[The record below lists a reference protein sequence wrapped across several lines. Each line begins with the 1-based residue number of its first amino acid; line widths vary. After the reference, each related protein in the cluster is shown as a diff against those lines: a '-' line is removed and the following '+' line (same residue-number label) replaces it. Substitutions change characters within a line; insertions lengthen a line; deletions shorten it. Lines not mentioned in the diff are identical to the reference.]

1 MIHYEVKGGLFS
13 AELLEDLA
21 NRQAQLPTDFNLPAG
36 SRVSDEASRVM
47 SMARNQ
53 WLNFKQAIERLHPE
67 QTGVSE
73 TRNLWIIPLLSFL
86 GYEPKFTPTEEVGEI
101 KFQISHRHRNETGF
115 PIHITGFRQ
124 TLDENPD
131 NSRGN
136 RESAHVQMQEYLNHT
151 EHLYGIIT
159 NGYKLRLLRDH
170 HRLTGI
176 QYLEWDLEQL
186 MDENDLASFTMLFRL
201 LHISRVPGQQGEDSL
216 LEQYYQH
223 SVEEGHR
230 VRNKLKAAV
239 YKSLELLGNGFL
251 KHPEN
256 AALRE
261 AIETKELSAI
271 AYGQQLRT
279 LVYRLLFLLVAEDR
293 QLVFYPQSVQQERQL
308 YLQHYSL
315 NRLRNLAE
323 VYLSTNPRHSDVWE
337 QLKATF
343 RLFEEKELGKPMGIA
358 PLGGKLFDSKA
369 LGLLRKAKISN
380 RSFLKALDLLSRFEQ
395 EKGQRIRINYR
406 RINVEEFGAV
416 YESLLELNPEI
427 DLSVKDRPFQYI
439 DGESRKGTGSFYT
452 HQDLVKQLLTTA
464 LEPVV
469 TERLAAVDN
478 NRLTQEEV
486 RAKKA
491 EALLTIKV
499 CDPACGS
506 GHFLVAAARALAT
519 ELAYLRAPRG
529 ASIDQYEKPALRKVI
544 EQCIY
549 GVDVNPDAA
558 DLCRL
563 VLWMEAHEAGKP
575 LTYLDDKIRCGNSL
589 VGWIEV
595 EKEPLIPNEAFV
607 AQSGDDRSLVK
618 SCQETNRKAV
628 IQNQPEMPFMM
639 GDTKDKVL
647 KDKYLEV
654 AHQPVVTLEDY
665 WRKEQV
671 FQEWKDSPEEKRKRL
686 RYNLWTYAFF
696 QTYASADNP
705 IVTQRNLNQLKGNMD
720 QLPADLKIAVER
732 EAKAARFFHWPL
744 EFPEIFKK
752 GGFDVLLGNPPW
764 AQIMLKEKQFFA
776 GRKPEIVK
784 ARNATERKKLIA
796 ALPNDDPDGMA
807 FHAAKRHSNGL
818 GRFLRSSGNYALTCS
833 RRINT
838 YSVFS
843 ERALY
848 LMAPRGRAGTIVPT
862 GIATDYTNRHFFAHL
877 VENKRLASLFDFENK
892 NALFPEVDSRFKCCL
907 LTLAGKESGAELQ
920 PQFGFYL
927 HQVSDLSDPQRVF
940 GLTAEDFL
948 RINPNTKN
956 CPVLRTREDAKIV
969 KHLYENFPVLDAD
982 GDSPWDIQFVSMFNI
997 SSDSKQF
1004 QLRFDWFGVGD
1015 ESKKM
1020 RLYEAKMFW
1029 HYNHRYNTFAG
1040 CRDREDAVHRFVE
1053 RELQNPDNLTQSFY
1067 ELSPTIVKKRMELVL
1082 AGYETNWYLGFR
1094 TISATTNERTFVN
1107 AVLPE
1112 AAFSNS
1118 CVLIRNSQS
1127 NTLKC
1132 GFLANLSSLVFDF
1145 VCRQKISGNNVSL
1158 FVVKQLPIIP
1168 PDQFSETDL
1177 QFLVPR
1183 VLELTYTAWDLRAF
1197 ANDVWKDADLEL
1209 RTLIEARWQYNKSFI
1224 SLPEEIEAGFEWP
1237 KDCEPKADDFPYPP
1251 FRWDSAHRHRV
1262 QCELDAFFFYKYG
1275 FDSKE
1280 DEGKPPKERAVE
1292 VVKYI
1297 LDPTMSL
1304 LAGKTEEERQ
1314 RFPGETFR
1322 VLKDKEIRKH
1332 GEFLTARL
1340 VLEAWYNR
1348 PWEQPQELPGHVESD
1363 TGKRRRTNF
1372 AKARKMVPVMAR
1384 IIERNDQ
1391 NRRYARL
1398 LGRTKMEKLLH
1409 LIEADTGLDFGRAP
1423 KKHHYGPADLDAL
1436 DEAVKVGQEQAAFE
1450 ELLKHPT
1457 RVKNNERKSREYHKG
1472 EQLGKMIDQFTE
1484 QFAEHQ
1490 SQIDRIIDLFA
1501 PLDNKETELRV
1512 TLYAEWNNRL
1522 IKNEPTDDVSLME
1535 SAHQWSDEK
1544 QRKFTPEDFAEP
1556 LQWLRENN
1564 LIPIGK
1570 GKLVEE
1576 INSNI

>member
-1 MIHYEVKGGLFS
+1 MINYEIKGGLFS
-13 AELLEDLA
+13 AELVEDLA
-21 NRQAQLPTDFNLPAG
+21 SRQGQTPDDFGLASG
-36 SRVSDEASRVM
+36 IRVSDEASRAM

-53 WLNFKQAIERLHPE
+53 WLNFQQSVERLHTE

-86 GYEPKFTPTEEVGEI
+86 GYELQYIRSKTVGDTT
-101 KFQISHRHRNETGF
+101 FRISHHDGNKDGF
-115 PIHITGFRQ
+115 PVHIAGFRQ
-124 TLDENPD
+124 SLDDNPD
-131 NSRGN
+131 KVGGN
-136 RESAHVQMQEYLNHT
+136 RESVHMQMQEYLNHT

-186 MDENDLASFTMLFRL
+186 MTENDLASFTMLYRI
-201 LHISRVPGQQGEDSL
+201 LHVSRIPKRQGEDSL
-216 LEQYYQH
+216 LEQYHQH

-230 VRNKLKAAV
+230 VREKLKAAV

-251 KHPEN
+251 KHSEN
-256 AALRE
+256 KALRE
-261 AIETKELSAI
+261 EIEAKKVSAI
-271 AYGQQLRT
+271 AYGQQLRS

-293 QLVFYPQSVQQERQL
+293 QLVFRQQSDQLQRQL
-308 YLQHYSL
+308 YRQHYSL

-323 VYLSTNPRHSDVWE
+323 AFLSSNPRHSDVWE

-343 RLFEEKELGKPMGIA
+343 RLFEEEGTGEPLGIA
-358 PLGGKLFDSKA
+358 PLGGELFAPEA
-369 LGLLRKAKISN
+369 LSILKEAKISN
-380 RSFLKALDLLSRFEQ
+380 RLFLKALDLLSRFEH
-395 EKGQRIRINYR
+395 EKGHRIRINYR

-427 DLSVKDRPFQYI
+427 DLGVVERPFQYI

-452 HQDLVKQLLTTA
+452 HQDLVKQLLKTA

-469 TERLAAVDN
+469 TERLTEAEKGLSDP
-478 NRLTQEEV
+478 EE
-486 RAKKA
+486 RKRRKA
-491 EALLTIKV
+491 DALLKIKV

-529 ASIDQYEKPALRKVI
+529 ASIDQYEKPALREVI
-544 EQCIY
+544 EKCIY

-558 DLCRL
+558 ELCRL

-575 LTYLDDKIRCGNSL
+575 ITYLDDKIRCGNSL
-589 VGWIEV
+589 VGWIGN
-595 EKEPLIPNEAFV
+595 KEEPVIPNAAFV
-607 AQSGDDRSLVK
+607 ALPGDSKSLVR
-618 SCQETNRKAV
+618 SCLATNSRAVVQSQHEMSFAENETKVA
-628 IQNQPEMPFMM
+628 IQ
-639 GDTKDKVL
+639 KDQ
-647 KDKYLEV
+647 YQQI
-654 AHQPVVTLEDY
+654 ASQQVVTLEDY
-665 WRKEQV
+665 WRKKQAY
-671 FQEWKDSPEEKRKRL
+671 QEWKDSPEQSKKRL
-686 RYNLWTYAFF
+686 IYNLWTFAFF
-696 QTYASADNP
+696 QTYVSADDP
-705 IVTQRNLNQLKGNMD
+705 IVTQRELNQLNDKNY
-720 QLPADLKIAVER
+720 QLSPALLKTVEL

-744 EFPEIFKK
+744 EFPEVFEN

-784 ARNATERKKLIA
+784 ARNAAERKKLIA
-796 ALPNDDPDGMA
+796 ALAPEDPDGMA
-807 FHAAKRHSNGL
+807 FHAAKRYANGL
-818 GRFLRSSGNYALTCS
+818 GRFLRASGNYALTCS

-843 ERALY
+843 ERLLY
-848 LMAPRGRAGTIVPT
+848 LIASRGRGGTIVPT

-877 VENKRLASLFDFENK
+877 VEEKRLASLFDFENRD
-892 NALFPEVDSRFKCCL
+892 ALFPEVDSRFKCCL
-907 LTLAGKESGAELQ
+907 LTLAGKDSGAELEA
-920 PQFGFYL
+920 QFGFYL
-927 HQVSDLSDPQRVF
+927 HRVSDLSDPQRVF
-940 GLTAEDFL
+940 ELAAEDFL

-969 KHLYENFPVLDAD
+969 KQIYSQFPVLDAE

-997 SSDSKQF
+997 SSDADQF
-1004 QLRFDWFGVGD
+1004 QLRFDWFGIGD

-1029 HYNHRYNTFAG
+1029 HYNHRYNTFTDY
-1040 CRDREDAVHRFVE
+1040 RDREGAVHRFE
-1053 RELQNPDNLTQSFY
+1053 EKELKDPKNLTQSFY

-1082 AGYETNWYLGFR
+1082 SGYDINWYLGFR

-1127 NTLKC
+1127 NLLKC
-1132 GFLANLSSLVFDF
+1132 GFVANLSSIVFDF

-1168 PDQFSETDL
+1168 PDHFSETDL

-1183 VLELTYTAWDLRAF
+1183 VLELTYTAWDLQAF

-1209 RTLIEARWQYNKSFI
+1209 RTLIKARWEYNRDFI
-1224 SLPEEIEAGFEWP
+1224 SFSKEVEAGFAWP
-1237 KDCEPKADDFPYPP
+1237 QGCEPKADDFPYPP

-1262 QCELDAFFFYKYG
+1262 QCELDAFFFHKYG
-1275 FDSKE
+1275 FDAKE
-1280 DEGKPPKERAVE
+1280 DDAKKPEERAVE

-1297 LDPTMSL
+1297 LDPELSL
-1304 LAGKTEEERQ
+1304 LAGETEEARKN
-1314 RFPGETFR
+1314 FPGETFR
-1322 VLKDKEIRKH
+1322 VLKDKEIRKY

-1340 VLEAWYNR
+1340 VLEAWHDK
-1348 PWEQPQELPGHVESD
+1348 PWERPQELAD
-1363 TGKRRRTNF
+1363 TEEPKAKGRRRTHF
-1372 AKARKMVPVMAR
+1372 AKARTMAPVMAR
-1384 IIERNDQ
+1384 IIQRYERP
-1391 NRRYARL
+1391 RYKKE

-1409 LIEADTGLDFGRAP
+1409 LIETDTGLDFGRAP

-1436 DEAVKVGQEQAAFE
+1436 DEAIKVGQQQAAFQ
-1450 ELLKHPT
+1450 ELLLPA
-1457 RVKNNERKSREYHKG
+1457 RGNERKSRSYEKG
-1472 EQLGKMIDQFTE
+1472 EQLGTMLRYCET
-1484 QFAEHQ
+1484 QFAGHLA
-1490 SQIDRIIDLFA
+1490 QIDRIIDLFA
-1501 PLDNKETELRV
+1501 PLNSKETELIV

-1522 IKNEPTDDVSLME
+1522 IIGEPTDDVSLME
-1535 SAHQWSDEK
+1535 GAQQWSEEK
-1544 QRKFTPEDFAEP
+1544 QRKFSPEDFTAP
-1556 LQWLRENN
+1556 LQWLREHG
-1564 LIPIGK
+1564 LVPKGS

-1576 INSNI
+1576 I